1 MMAGRD
7 VKADQDSLDRQHAC
21 AGLEGR
27 RAPRRL
33 FGLDWFNLSWLLYL
47 LFWFINPLAIPSS
60 KSWIEF
66 GLALSAFL
74 ILYFIAHGP
83 HTLRSRVL
91 ATIGMSVI
99 ALLYVPVNLSAF
111 GIYIFIAATIPELTR
126 TAKQTYWILAGMCA
140 IIGAQAAIYHLPSWE
155 WSIAIGISSLTAVN
169 IQHFMLRRKADAKLR
184 MAHQEIE
191 QLAKTA
197 ERERIARDLHD
208 VLGHTLSLI
217 SIKSELAARL
227 LATDPARSQ
236 RELEEIQITSR
247 RALAEVRQT
256 VAGYRAQ
263 GLEAELQQVTSA
275 LAAAGVTLVSSP
287 VEIPRMPAEYEAAL
301 ALIVRE
307 AVTNIVRHAGARS
320 CAVSIHADSGMIYLE
335 IRDDGRGVRGR
346 EGNGLTGMRERLRE
360 LGGKLT
366 IHAAEGTLL
375 QINLP
380 LPEGA
385 SVPVEEAIANLLPEP
400 ARS

>member
-1 MMAGRD
+1 MIAGRD
-7 VKADQDSLDRQHAC
+7 VKSDRICVSLLDDH
-21 AGLEGR
+21 AGLR
-27 RAPRRL
+27 IRLAPRKV
-33 FGLDWFNLSWLLYL
+33 FGVELISLSWLLYL
-47 LFWFINPLAIPSS
+47 LFWLIVPLEVPSR
-60 KSWIEF
+60 KSWVEF

-74 ILYFIAHGP
+74 VLYFIAHGP

-91 ATIGMSVI
+91 ATIGITVI
-99 ALLYVPVNLSAF
+99 ALFYVPVNLSAF

-126 TAKQTYWILAGMCA
+126 TAKQTYWTLAGMCA
-140 IIGAQAAIYHLPSWE
+140 LIGAQAAMYQLPSWE

-227 LATDPARSQ
+227 LATDPARSE
-236 RELEEIQITSR
+236 RELEEIQIISR

-275 LAAAGVTLVSSP
+275 LAAAGVTVVSSP

-320 CAVSIHADSGMIYLE
+320 CSVSLGSYGGMIQLE
-335 IRDDGRGVRGR
+335 IRDDGRGASGR

-366 IHAAEGTLL
+366 IHTTEGTLL
-375 QINLP
+375 QIELP

-385 SVPVEEAIANLLPEP
+385 SAPVDGAIGNLLAEP